1 MDLDFERPYFD
12 GIGSAQTAL
21 RQSRAHSGQGIPRF
35 DSWGVTRD
43 DRYLG
48 LLQTHGT
55 LRRPGTDPL
64 SLMTIYNEKNRSILP
79 TSTEIR
85 HLLTS

>member
-1 MDLDFERPYFD
+1 MVREYP
-12 GIGSAQTAL
+12 GSTL
-21 RQSRAHSGQGIPRF
+21 GRVSRN
-35 DSWGVTRD
+35 

-55 LRRPGTDPL
+55 LRRHGTDPL
-64 SLMTIYNEKNRSILP
+64 SLMMIYNEKNRSILS